1 MKTVI
6 KNDPSLVFEIR
17 QGIEREG
24 LRVDLDGHMSMAS
37 HPKAL
42 GSKLTHPQIT
52 TDYSENL
59 LEFITGVHQGTKSL
73 QEELE
78 AIQKYTLNSMG
89 QEFIW
94 PNSMPAILPSD
105 ENEIPLAY
113 YGKSN
118 VGQLKTLYRRG
129 LGHRYG
135 RSMQSIAG
143 VHYNFSLTDKFWS
156 HLKEIEE
163 SSEELQEFKNRKY
176 FHLIRNFQRYKWVL
190 IYLFSNSTVVHGSFL
205 KGKNHSLKKI
215 NEEDFITP
223 KGMSLR
229 MGGLGYTSSAQESI
243 SICYNK
249 LSTYLKSLEEARLKS
264 YPAYEKIGM
273 RDDQGHLKQLNTH
286 ILQIDNEFYSN
297 IRPKNVA
304 KTRESA
310 LKALHFRGVEY
321 LEVRLLDVDPFH
333 PLGISKEQIYFLHTF
348 LLWCLDQDSP
358 QIEGNEC
365 RLIEENFHLIVTEG
379 RDAKLELTHLK
390 NQKKVSRNTYL
401 NEIFSE
407 LENYSRSF
415 AMVDPFYSVAFDEQ
429 QRKVDNPE
437 SLPAQKVLDGVHSK
451 GFIRWNLENAERFTD
466 SLVLSESAKKVL
478 DQTSEESLLVEE
490 GIRKQDKLAFE
501 EFLKVYFE
509 DIKIDFGS

>member
-1 MKTVI
+1 MNTVI

-24 LRVDLDGHMSMAS
+24 LRVDLNGKMSMTA
-37 HPKAL
+37 HPKTL
-42 GSKLTHPQIT
+42 GAKLTHPQIT

-78 AIQKYTLNSMG
+78 AIQKYTSDSMDR
-89 QEFIW
+89 EFIW
-94 PNSMPAILPSD
+94 PNSMPAILPND

-143 VHYNFSLTDKFWS
+143 VHYNFSMTDKFWI
-156 HLKEIEE
+156 HLKQLEE
-163 SSEELQEFKNRKY
+163 SSEELHEFKNRKY

-205 KGKNHSLKKI
+205 KGKNHSLTKI
-215 NEEDFITP
+215 NDEDYISP
-223 KGMSLR
+223 NGMSLR

-243 SICYNK
+243 SICYNQ
-249 LSTYLKSLEEARLKS
+249 LSTYLKSLEDARLKPF
-264 YPAYEKIGM
+264 PAYEKIGM
-273 RDDQGHLKQLNTH
+273 RDSQGNLKQLNTH

-333 PLGISKEQIYFLHTF
+333 PLGISKEQIYFLHIF

-358 QIEGNEC
+358 KIEDNECEQIEGN
-365 RLIEENFHLIVTEG
+365 FQLIVMEG
-379 RDAKLELTHLK
+379 RDKNLELTHLK
-390 NQKKVSRNTYL
+390 ERKKISKINYL
-401 NEIFSE
+401 KEIFFE
-407 LENYSRSF
+407 LESYSNAF
-415 AMVDPFYSVAFDEQ
+415 AIVDPFYSLAFDEQ

-451 GFIRWNLENAERFTD
+451 GFIKWNLENAERFTD
-466 SLVLSESAKKVL
+466 SLVLSKEAKQKL
-478 DQTSEESLLVEE
+478 DRTSEESLLVEK
-490 GIRKQDKLAFE
+490 GIRAQDKLAFE